1 MTRILCIHL
10 GDENHTDVSWGDDLG
25 DDRYHMHI
33 RVVSRRIA

>member
-1 MTRILCIHL
+1 MTQILCIHI
-10 GDENHTDVSWGDDLG
+10 GDENDTNVSWGDNLD